1 MARLRDRGSKSSLLL
16 KERPAPTENP
26 ELKPPLFSFEFMQ
39 ADYCVSECTSDER
52 SQVLSKLRTLSQM
65 SWQQIKQAP
74 RHGLGFE
81 IIGRPSFKAAIPAFV
96 TDDTNLISFRAI
108 GKAPMVGY
116 RDGRVFHILWIDRD
130 FTVYDHGS

>member
-81 IIGRPSFKAAIPAFV
+81 IIGRPSFKAAI
-96 TDDTNLISFRAI
+96 
-108 GKAPMVGY
+108 APMVGY